1 MANYTAGVVVVAV
14 DFSDESGKTWGAL
27 AIEIRQNGLAACL
40 LVFQEF
46 QKCIC

>member
-1 MANYTAGVVVVAV
+1 MANYNAAAVVVVVGFFDA
-14 DFSDESGKTWGAL
+14 SGKTWGAL
-27 AIEIRQNGLAACL
+27 AIETHQNGLDACL